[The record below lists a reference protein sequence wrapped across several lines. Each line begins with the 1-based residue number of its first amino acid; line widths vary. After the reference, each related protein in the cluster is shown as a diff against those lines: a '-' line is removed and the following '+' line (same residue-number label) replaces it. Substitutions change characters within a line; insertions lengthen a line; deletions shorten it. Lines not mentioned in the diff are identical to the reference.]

1 MKITADQLRN
11 LYLEFF
17 KSKGHAVISG
27 ASLIPENDPTVL
39 FTTAGMHPLV
49 PYLMGKMP
57 HPAGTRLTDVQ
68 KCVRTGDIDEVGDSA
83 HLTFFEMLGNWSLND
98 YFKKEAI
105 SWSFEF
111 LTTKL
116 GFSPD
121 QLSVTV
127 FRGEGKEGEEGY
139 IPADEEAVAIWK
151 SLGIPDER
159 IYRLPREDNW
169 WGPAGETG
177 PCGPDTEMF
186 IDTGKPACGPDCRPG
201 CHCGKFIEIWNDVF
215 MQFNKTAEGKFEPL
229 GRHNVDTGMGVERT
243 ICMMNGL
250 DTVYDTDVFAPI
262 MAKIKELSGKDSF
275 DTPEDVRSSRVVA
288 DHMRTATFILGDQK
302 GGVTPGNVGA
312 NYVLRRLIRSA
323 VRHARRLGIAPG
335 FTEKMAATIIDEYK
349 HVYPELEQNRERV
362 FQELLAEETRF
373 GKTLD
378 EGKREFDKTVAGIR
392 RKNEFMGAKD
402 PAYVPETQISGK
414 QAFKLYDTYGYPLEM
429 TQELAREIGFSV
441 DVAGYQECFK
451 AHQELSRANVGSA
464 KSGLAEHSEETTALH
479 TATHLLHKAL
489 KIVLGDHCN
498 QKGSNITAER
508 LRLDFTHGEKMTP
521 EQIRKVEDIVNE
533 QIKADLPVYRDMM
546 TLDEAR
552 AAGATALFSNKYT
565 DEKLSVYTM
574 GRTREDFFSK
584 EVCTGP
590 HVEHTGVLGHFRI
603 KKEESSSAGVR
614 RIKAV
619 LERPAK

>member
-1 MKITADQLRN
+1 MHITADQLRN
-11 LYLEFF
+11 LYLDFF

-127 FRGEGKEGEEGY
+127 FRGEGREGEEGY
-139 IPADEEAVAIWK
+139 IPADEEAAAIWK

-262 MAKIKELSGKDSF
+262 MAKIKELSGKASF

-414 QAFKLYDTYGYPLEM
+414 QAFRLYDTYGYPLEM
-429 TQELAREIGFSV
+429 TQELAREIGFTV

-489 KIVLGDHCN
+489 KIVLGEHCN
-498 QKGSNITAER
+498 QKGSNLTAER

-521 EQIRKVEDIVNE
+521 EQIQKVEDIVNE
-533 QIKADLPVYRDMM
+533 QIQADLPVYRDMM

-565 DEKLSVYTM
+565 DEKLSVYTI
-574 GRTREDFFSK
+574 GKTRDDFFSK

-619 LERPAK
+619 LEK

>member
-1 MKITADQLRN
+1 MHITADQLRN
-11 LYLEFF
+11 LYLDFF

-127 FRGEGKEGEEGY
+127 FRGEGREGEEGY
-139 IPADEEAVAIWK
+139 IPADEEAAAIWK

-262 MAKIKELSGKDSF
+262 MAKIKELSGKASF

-414 QAFKLYDTYGYPLEM
+414 QAFRLYDTYGYPLEM
-429 TQELAREIGFSV
+429 TQELAREIGFTV

-489 KIVLGDHCN
+489 KIVLGEHCN

-521 EQIRKVEDIVNE
+521 EQIQKVEDIVNE
-533 QIKADLPVYRDMM
+533 QIQADLPVYRDMM

-590 HVEHTGVLGHFRI
+590 HVEHTGVLGHFKI

-619 LERPAK
+619 LEK

>member
-11 LYLEFF
+11 LYLDFF

-121 QLSVTV
+121 RLSVTV
-127 FRGEGKEGEEGY
+127 FAGEPG

-186 IDTGKPACGPDCRPG
+186 IDTGKEKCGPDCRPG
-201 CHCGKFIEIWNDVF
+201 CHCGKYIEIWNDVF
-215 MQFNKTAEGKFEPL
+215 MQFNKNAEGVFEPL

-262 MAKIKELSGKDSF
+262 MAKIKELSGKASF

-414 QAFKLYDTYGYPLEM
+414 QAFRLYDTYGYPLEM
-429 TQELAREIGFSV
+429 TQELAREIGFTV

-489 KIVLGDHCN
+489 KIVLGEHCN

-521 EQIRKVEDIVNE
+521 EQIQKVEDLVNE
-533 QIKADLPVYRDMM
+533 QIKADLPVY
-546 TLDEAR
+546 
-552 AAGATALFSNKYT
+552 
-565 DEKLSVYTM
+565 
-574 GRTREDFFSK
+574 
-584 EVCTGP
+584 
-590 HVEHTGVLGHFRI
+590 
-603 KKEESSSAGVR
+603 
-614 RIKAV
+614 
-619 LERPAK
+619 

>member
-11 LYLEFF
+11 LYLDFF

-121 QLSVTV
+121 RLSVTV
-127 FRGEGKEGEEGY
+127 FAGEPG

-186 IDTGKPACGPDCRPG
+186 IDTGKEKCGPDCRPG
-201 CHCGKFIEIWNDVF
+201 CHCGKYIEIWNDVF
-215 MQFNKTAEGKFEPL
+215 MQFNKNAEGVFEPL

-262 MAKIKELSGKDSF
+262 MAKIKELSGKASF

-414 QAFKLYDTYGYPLEM
+414 QAFRLYDTYGYPLEM
-429 TQELAREIGFSV
+429 TQELAREIGFTV

-489 KIVLGDHCN
+489 KIVLGEHCN

-521 EQIRKVEDIVNE
+521 EQIQKVEDIVNE
-533 QIKADLPVYRDMM
+533 QIQADLPVYRDMM

-590 HVEHTGVLGHFRI
+590 HVEHTGVLGHFKI

-619 LERPAK
+619 LEK

>member
-1 MKITADQLRN
+1 MKITADELRTK
-11 LYLEFF
+11 YLTFF
-17 KSKGHAVISG
+17 QSKGHTLISG

-49 PYLMGKMP
+49 PYLMGKQE

-105 SWSFEF
+105 NWSYEF
-111 LTTKL
+111 LTQQL

-127 FRGEGKEGEEGY
+127 FKGEDG
-139 IPADEEAVAIWK
+139 IPADEEAVEIWK
-151 SLGIPDER
+151 GLGIPDER

-186 IDTGKPACGPDCRPG
+186 IDTGKERCGPDCRPG
-201 CHCGKFIEIWNDVF
+201 CHCGKYIEIWNDVF
-215 MQFNKTAEGKFEPL
+215 MQYNKNEEGKFVPL

-250 DTVYDTDVFAPI
+250 DTVYDTDVFQPI
-262 MAKIKELSGKDSF
+262 MAKIKELSGKTEFVGD
-275 DTPEDVRSSRVVA
+275 EVRSSRVVA
-288 DHMRTATFILGDQK
+288 DHMRTSTFILGDQK
-302 GGVTPGNVGA
+302 GGVTPGNIGA

-323 VRHARRLGIAPG
+323 VRHARKLGIAPG
-335 FTEKMAATIIDEYK
+335 FTEKMAYVIIDEYK

-362 FQELLAEETRF
+362 ISELLQEESRF
-373 GKTLD
+373 SKTLD
-378 EGKREFDKTVAGIR
+378 EGKREFDKCISGIQ
-392 RKNEFMGAKD
+392 RKNDFMASKD
-402 PAYVPETQISGK
+402 PAYVKDTTISGK

-429 TQELAREIGFSV
+429 TVELAAEIGFTV
-441 DVAGYQECFK
+441 DVDGYNEAFK
-451 AHQELSRANVGSA
+451 KHQELSRANVGSA

-479 TATHLLHKAL
+479 TATHLLHAAL
-489 KIVLGDHCN
+489 KQVLGEHCN

-508 LRLDFTHGEKMTP
+508 LRFDFTHGEKMTP
-521 EQIRKVEDIVNE
+521 EQIKAVEDLVNE
-533 QIKADLPVYRDMM
+533 QIKKDIKITREMM
-546 TLDEAR
+546 TIEEAKE
-552 AAGATALFSNKYT
+552 AGATALFAAKYG
-565 DEKLSVYTM
+565 EQVSVYTM
-574 GRTREDFFSK
+574 GDFSK

-590 HVEHTGVLGHFRI
+590 HLEHTGDMGVFKI

-619 LERPAK
+619 LQK